1 MHSLAI
7 KQYVREKR
15 ERCDLVRAIVCE
27 SYGPPD
33 VLRLEEVTKP
43 APKREEIV
51 VKILATAVN
60 SADWRMRKGEPFPV
74 RFFFGLTKPRR
85 PVLGGVFAGVVEEIG
100 QDVSGLRAG
109 DAVFGVT
116 GMTFGAYADY
126 ISLPEKAV
134 LTFKPPAISFEE
146 AASVPFG
153 GLTALHFL
161 KKANIESGQNVL
173 IYGASGAVGTAA
185 VQLAKHYGAL
195 VTGVCST
202 ENVALVRSLGADH
215 VIDYKKEDFT
225 ASDEQY
231 DMIFDTVGKASV
243 LSSQKRLKKNGR
255 LILGASGLSQMWQ
268 SVTASITTR
277 TKVISGVSAERTDHL
292 ITLKELLETGAFRPV
307 IDRCYPLEKIVEAH
321 RYVEK
326 GHKKGNVV
334 ITMAKASE
342 NS

>member
-1 MHSLAI
+1 M
-7 KQYVREKR
+7 
-15 ERCDLVRAIVCE
+15 RAIVCE

-185 VQLAKHYGAL
+185 IQLAKHYGAL

>member
-1 MHSLAI
+1 M
-7 KQYVREKR
+7 
-15 ERCDLVRAIVCE
+15 RAIVCE